1 MLSDDEA
8 AGFRGSLRDYC
19 TGSAEFPAKLTPAMT
34 VALASAATAARAGGL
49 SAEHFVIWVKQTWDE
64 LVDDRV
70 MQHRTDPAR
79 ARDAV
84 VSAAIKAY
92 YMQ

>member
-1 MLSDDEA
+1 VLSEDEA
-8 AGFRGSLRDYC
+8 TAFRGALRDYC
-19 TGSAEFPAKLTPAMT
+19 ADSADSPAKLTSVMRD
-34 VALASAATAARAGGL
+34 ALTGAAKAAQASGM
-49 SAEHFVIWVKQTWDE
+49 SAEHFVIWVKRVWDE

-70 MQHRTDPAR
+70 LQHITDPAR